1 MDNTTERGIEMPT
14 TTPTIF
20 STQLQKLRKER
31 GTTQE
36 QLANHLGVSPQAVSK
51 WENGSYP
58 DGDLLP
64 KIADYFEVTID
75 YLYGRAERDVPV
87 VQQIINEL
95 QSIPISEDNRHEEYF
110 EKALEFI
117 WAMQIA
123 GWRDSKWYYPRHR
136 PDKSESRTASCITDK
151 MGFTHLRMNT
161 DLEYYFLAKTPP
173 EGFAGRLGNAEVFAR
188 LFKFLGDIIN
198 LKVTLYMLSLD
209 NSEVVKAS
217 TVAKRLN
224 IPTDKAETALNFL
237 VNLGGHNSTAF
248 NVRSIIV
255 DGDRTEPVFGVA
267 VHQNSL
273 LIMLLAAAAT
283 IIYQPENYNVM
294 IGNSDTGWLNRENL
308 KFCNQGGSHE
318 KEK

>member
-1 MDNTTERGIEMPT
+1 MPT
-14 TTPTIF
+14 TTPTVF
-20 STQLQKLRKER
+20 SAQLQKLRKER

-64 KIADYFEVTID
+64 KIADFFEVSID
-75 YLYGRAERDVPV
+75 YLYGREERDLSVH
-87 VQQIINEL
+87 QQIINEL
-95 QSIPISEDNRHEEYF
+95 QSIPIPEDNVHEKYF

-136 PDKSESRTASCITDK
+136 PDKSEGRTASCITDK
-151 MGFTHLRMNT
+151 MGFTHMRMNT

-173 EGFAGRLGNAEVFAR
+173 QGFAERLGNAESFAP
-188 LFKFLGDIIN
+188 LFEFLGDIIN

-209 NSEVVKAS
+209 NCEVVKAS

-224 IPTDKAETALNFL
+224 IPTERAEKALNFL
-237 VNLGGHNSTAF
+237 INLGGNNSSAF
-248 NVRSIIV
+248 NMRNIIV
-255 DGDRTEPVFGVA
+255 DGDRTESVFGVE
-267 VHQNSL
+267 VHQNSS
-273 LIMLLAAAAT
+273 LIMLLAAADT
-283 IIYQPENYNVM
+283 IINQPENYNVM
-294 IGNSDTGWLNRENL
+294 IGSSSKGWLNREKL
-308 KFCNQGGSHE
+308 KFLNQGGSHE

>member
-1 MDNTTERGIEMPT
+1 MSAT
-14 TTPTIF
+14 TIF
-20 STQLQKLRKER
+20 STRLQTLRKQN
-31 GTTQE
+31 GVTQE
-36 QLANHLGVSPQAVSK
+36 QLATHLGVSPQAVSK

-64 KIADYFEVTID
+64 KIADFFEVTID
-75 YLYGRAERDVPV
+75 YLYGRAERDISME
-87 VQQIINEL
+87 QQIINEL
-95 QSIPISEDNRHEEYF
+95 QSLPRREDNTHEEYF
-110 EKALEFI
+110 EKVLEYI

-173 EGFAGRLGNAEVFAR
+173 EGFAGRLGNAEVFAP
-188 LFKFLGDIIN
+188 LFEFLGDIIN
-198 LKVTLYMLSLD
+198 LKVTMYMLSLN

-224 IPTDKAETALNFL
+224 IPTERAEKALNFL
-237 VNLGGHNSTAF
+237 VNLGGSNSAAF
-248 NVRSIIV
+248 NVRNIIV
-255 DGDRTEPVFGVA
+255 DGDRTESVYGVD
-267 VHQNSL
+267 VIQNSA
-273 LIMLLAAAAT
+273 LIMLLAAADT
-283 IIYQPENYNVM
+283 VINQPENYNVM
-294 IGNSDTGWLNRENL
+294 IGNSNNGRLDRNQLEFL
-308 KFCNQGGSHE
+308 KSGGSHE